1 MFKINLCKFLFD
13 FSLKF
18 FVEAEP
24 PWFFLPSNRALKQ
37 KLKDLPR
44 PTDFFKFTNF
54 GEGGDQLHLG
64 CSLNSKVEARTE
76 INTSIDASL
85 NKK

>member
-1 MFKINLCKFLFD
+1 M
-13 FSLKF
+13 
-18 FVEAEP
+18 EAEP
-24 PWFFLPSNRALKQ
+24 PWFSLPSNRALKQ

-44 PTDFFKFTNF
+44 PMDFFKFTNF

-64 CSLNSKVEARTE
+64 CSLNSKVEASTE
-76 INTSIDASL
+76 INTGIDASL